1 VAVLPGSSRATG
13 RDDNSSLIDFPPSGR
28 KLTEQQ
34 QEKRKSMTAPKHLA
48 PESLANCCQPDAFDF
63 ETTEELED
71 LTEIIGQSRA
81 SQAVHFGIGIQREG
95 YNLYVMG
102 RPGMGKHTMVRQ
114 FLEQKASSQPQPSD
128 WCYVNNFTQPH
139 KPRALKLPHGRGE
152 QLRQDMEQLVDELS
166 TVLPAAFESD
176 DYRSQIQTLEEELKD
191 RQEKAFSELAETA
204 SSKEVKLFRTP
215 SGFAFAPQREGEV
228 VSPEDFEKLPAEEQ
242 ARIETIVAKLQEQLQ
257 EIIQHIP
264 QWRKETREKVKE
276 VNRKMAMSA
285 VGHLIEEMKK
295 RYADLPDIL
304 TYFDEVE
311 KDVIQNVPDFIKSDE
326 PSEIMGGQQSTD
338 PKALHRYK
346 VNNLILNGRGEGA
359 PVVYLDNPTYM
370 NLVGRAE
377 HMAQF
382 GTLVTDFTLL
392 KPGALHEANGG
403 YLLIDAHKVLTHP
416 YAWEGLK
423 RALYA
428 HQINIEPLEKMLSLA
443 STVSLEPEPIP
454 LDIKVVILG
463 DRRLYY
469 LLQEYDPD
477 FSELF
482 KVQADF
488 EEEIDRSDDN
498 NLLLA
503 RLIATLARKEKM
515 LPFHRDAVAQVIDY
529 ASRRVE
535 DAEKLT
541 THMRSIADL
550 LREADYWARHDGRD
564 VVAGKDIRLT
574 IDQQIHRASRVRE
587 RIQEAIHRGD
597 IFIDSEGGKVGQVN
611 GLSVLSL
618 GNYMFGQPS
627 RITATVH
634 IGEGN
639 VVDIERE
646 VEMSGPIHS
655 KGVLILS
662 SFIASRYAQQHPLSL
677 SASLVFE
684 QNYGGVDGDSA
695 SLAELCCL
703 LSAVACVPIK
713 QSYAMTGSVNQHGQV
728 QPIGGVNEKIEGF
741 FEVCQT
747 RGLDGEQ
754 GVIIPQSNVKN
765 LMLHPDVIDAVR
777 EGKFHIYA
785 VTAVDEALS
794 LLTGLE
800 AGELDAEGNYP
811 PESMNGKVHA
821 RLKEMAHIRQSFAD
835 HHKDK
840 DDDEEEE
847 GKEKDTGKKN
857 D

>member
-1 VAVLPGSSRATG
+1 MATPKRLP
-13 RDDNSSLIDFPPSGR
+13 
-28 KLTEQQ
+28 
-34 QEKRKSMTAPKHLA
+34 
-48 PESLANCCQPDAFDF
+48 PESLANCCKSDAFSF

-71 LTEIIGQSRA
+71 LTEIIGQNRA
-81 SQAVHFGIGIQREG
+81 EQAVHFGIGIQREG

-114 FLEQKASSQPQPSD
+114 FLEQKAHSQPQPSD
-128 WCYVNNFTQPH
+128 WCYVNNFAQPH
-139 KPRALKLPHGRGE
+139 KPRALKLPHGRGA
-152 QLRQDMEQLVDELS
+152 QLSQDMEQLVEELT
-166 TVLPAAFESD
+166 TVLLAAFESD
-176 DYRSQIQTLEEELKD
+176 DYRSQIQALEDELKD
-191 RQEKAFSELAETA
+191 RQEKAFTELAETA
-204 SSKEVKLFRTP
+204 STQEVKLYRTP
-215 SGFAFAPQREGEV
+215 SGFAFAPQRDGEV
-228 VSPEDFEKLPAEEQ
+228 VGPEEFEKLSADEQ
-242 ARIETIVAKLQEQLQ
+242 ANIENTVAKLQEQLQ

-276 VNRKMAMSA
+276 VNRNIAMSA
-285 VGHLIEEMKK
+285 VGHLIEELKK
-295 RYADLPDIL
+295 RYEDLPGVL
-304 TYFDEVE
+304 AYFDEVE
-311 KDVIQNVPDFIKSDE
+311 QDVIHNVPDFIKGE
-326 PSEIMGGQQSTD
+326 EQTEGVGGQQSTD

-346 VNNLILNGRGEGA
+346 VNNLILDGNEPGS
-359 PVVYLDNPTYM
+359 PVVYLDNPTYL

-382 GTLVTDFTLL
+382 GTLFTDFTLL
-392 KPGALHEANGG
+392 KPGALHQANGG

-423 RALYA
+423 RALYSS
-428 HQINIEPLEKMLSLA
+428 QINIEPLEKMLSLA

-498 NLLLA
+498 SLLLA
-503 RLIATLARKEKM
+503 RLIATLGRKEKM
-515 LPFHRDAVAQVIDY
+515 LPFHREAVAQIVDY

-550 LREADYWARHDGRD
+550 LREADYWARNDGREIVTSD
-564 VVAGKDIRLT
+564 DIRHT

-597 IFIDSEGGKVGQVN
+597 IFIDSDGDKVGQVN

-634 IGEGN
+634 IGEGD

-662 SFIASRYAQQHPLSL
+662 SFIASRYAQKHPLSL

-703 LSAVACVPIK
+703 LSAIAEVPIK
-713 QSYAMTGSVNQHGQV
+713 QSFAMTGSVNQHGQV

-741 FEVCQT
+741 FEVCRA
-747 RGLDGEQ
+747 RGLDGKQ
-754 GVIIPQSNVKN
+754 GVIIPATNTKN
-765 LMLHPDVIDAVR
+765 LMLHQDVIDAVR
-777 EGKFHIYA
+777 EEKFSIYE
-785 VTAVDEALS
+785 VKTVNEALG
-794 LLTGLE
+794 LLTGMN
-800 AGELDAEGNYP
+800 AGEMDDEGNFP
-811 PESMNGKVHA
+811 AESVNGKVHA

-840 DDDEEEE
+840 DEEEE
-847 GKEKDTGKKN
+847 EKKK
-857 D
+857 DSKDKAD

>member
-1 VAVLPGSSRATG
+1 MT
-13 RDDNSSLIDFPPSGR
+13 SL
-28 KLTEQQ
+28 
-34 QEKRKSMTAPKHLA
+34 KRLE
-48 PESLANCCQPDAFDF
+48 PESLANCCKADDFGF
-63 ETTEELED
+63 ETTEELD
-71 LTEIIGQSRA
+71 NLTEMIGQDRA
-81 SQAVHFGIGIQREG
+81 VQAVHFGIGIQREG

-102 RPGMGKHTMVRQ
+102 RPGMGKHTMVRE
-114 FLEQKASSQPQPSD
+114 FLKQKAATQPQPPD
-128 WCYVNNFTQPH
+128 WCYVNNFPQPH

-152 QLRQDMEQLVDELS
+152 QLRMDMEQLVDELT
-166 TVLPAAFESD
+166 TVLPAAFESE
-176 DYRSQIQTLEEELKD
+176 DYRSQMQSLEEELKE
-191 RQEKAFSELAETA
+191 RQEKAFTELAEAA
-204 SSKEVKLFRTP
+204 SSKQIKLFRTP
-215 SGFAFAPQREGEV
+215 SGFAFAPQRNGEV
-228 VSPEDFEKLPAEEQ
+228 VGPEDFEKLPPDEQAKIEEQ
-242 ARIETIVAKLQEQLQ
+242 VARLQERLQ
-257 EIIQHIP
+257 EIIQRIP
-264 QWRKETREKVKE
+264 QWRKETREKVKT
-276 VNRKMAMSA
+276 VNREIAMSA
-285 VGHLIEEMKK
+285 VSHLIEELKK
-295 RYADLPDIL
+295 KYHEFPEVLE
-304 TYFDEVE
+304 YFDEVE
-311 KDVIQNVPDFIKSDE
+311 KDVIHNVPDFLKNEENPESQ
-326 PSEIMGGQQSTD
+326 SGGQPSAD
-338 PKALHRYK
+338 PKSLHRYK
-346 VNNLILNGRGEGA
+346 VNNLILDGRAPGA
-359 PVVYLDNPTYM
+359 PVMYLDNPTYL

-382 GTLVTDFTLL
+382 GTLVTDFTLI

-428 HQINIEPLEKMLSLA
+428 SQINIEPLEKMLSLA

-498 NLLLA
+498 NQLLA
-503 RLIATLARKEKM
+503 RMIATLARKEKL

-535 DAEKLT
+535 DSEKLT

-550 LREADYWARHDGRD
+550 LREADYWAQHEGHA
-564 VVAGKDIRLT
+564 VVTSLDIRHT

-587 RIQEAIHRGD
+587 HIQEAIQRGD

-611 GLSVLSL
+611 GLSVLNL

-662 SFIASRYAQQHPLSL
+662 SLIASRYAQKQPLSL

-695 SLAELCCL
+695 SLAELCAL
-703 LSAVACVPIK
+703 LSAIAEVPIK
-713 QSYAMTGSVNQHGQV
+713 QSYAMTGSINQHGQV

-741 FEVCQT
+741 FEVCRM
-747 RGLDGEQ
+747 RGLDGQQ
-754 GVIIPQSNVKN
+754 GVIIPATNTKN
-765 LMLHPDVIDAVR
+765 LMLRQDVIEAVK
-777 EGKFHIYA
+777 EGKFSIYA
-785 VTAVDEALS
+785 VEYVDQALG
-794 LLTGLE
+794 LLTGLD
-800 AGELDAEGNYP
+800 AGTPDAEGNYP
-811 PESMNGKVHA
+811 PESVNGKVHA

-835 HHKDK
+835 HHHK
-840 DDDEEEE
+840 DDEEEE
-847 GKEKDTGKKN
+847 KESEKKDK
-857 D
+857 